1 MHWGWLAAAVVLAV
15 YVWGFALGFMSNDRP
30 VPPEV
35 RWGARGGLAAAAA
48 CLVLA
53 FV

>member
-1 MHWGWLAAAVVLAV
+1 MHWGWLLVAVFLVLF
-15 YVWGFALGFMSNDRP
+15 VWVIALGFMSNDRP

-35 RWGARGGLAAAAA
+35 RWGGIGGLVAAAV
-48 CLVLA
+48 CVILA